1 MDLADR
7 IKIFINFL
15 AIGSSQFADNCKIPR
30 PTLSQ
35 ILNGRNKKISDEI
48 IGKIHQTYPTL
59 SVLWLM
65 FGEGDM
71 VIDANTRISE
81 PQEGGIIDFGEQQHT
96 NTKPIAEYDNIQF
109 TIPDFNAEK
118 NSTGFSDNPA
128 PTAMEKAP
136 KNKENARTL
145 AEAGESSIN
154 FQIPPIA
161 PSSSDGGSRRIVN
174 IMVFYSDNSFESF
187 TPTTSTTSTMND

>member
-48 IGKIHQTYPTL
+48 IGKIHQTYPSL

-71 VIDANTRISE
+71 VSTENTRISE
-81 PQEGGIIDFGEQQHT
+81 PQEGGIIDFGEQQLS
-96 NTKPIAEYDNIQF
+96 NSKSIAEDDSIQF
-109 TIPDFNAEK
+109 TIPNFSAEK
-118 NSTGFSDNPA
+118 NSAGSFDHPEP
-128 PTAMEKAP
+128 PTMGQAP
-136 KNKENARTL
+136 KNKENVRPL
-145 AEAGESSIN
+145 AESNENSIN
-154 FQIPPIA
+154 FQIPSMI
-161 PSSSDGGSRRIVN
+161 PSSSDGGGKRIVN

-187 TPTTSTTSTMND
+187 TPATTAAPPIND